1 MQLWQALFTI
11 AIIAAVSQGTWQ
23 NALALALFLV
33 ASVVF
38 VVMKNLLLA
47 LFDLLFVFATLLN
60 AGGWVW
66 GLFYQP
72 GIMMKLFMLSQ
83 FLL

>member
-1 MQLWQALFTI
+1 MQLGQALLTI
-11 AIIAAVSQGTWQ
+11 AVIAAVSHKNWQ
-23 NALALALFLV
+23 NALALALFLT

-38 VVMKNLLLA
+38 VVMKNLLPA
-47 LFDLLFVFATLLN
+47 LFDFLFVFAALLN

-66 GLFYQP
+66 GLFYQR
-72 GIMMKLFMLSQ
+72 GIMMKLFILSR